1 MFDESALAPETW
13 VDQHGDALYR
23 FALRRVTDP
32 ELADDLV
39 QDTFLEALRA
49 RSSFTGGSS
58 VRTWLTAILKHKI
71 IDQYRR
77 SGRTPR
83 TEGEPLSDPAIESFF
98 DQGGHLKTPPGRWD
112 DKPDAVLDRS
122 EFREVLSQC
131 VLRLPE
137 HLADAFVA
145 IELGD
150 FDRDRACEQ
159 FQITAAN
166 LSVRLYRARL
176 LLRHCLEVH
185 WFAETVPDT
194 RGRSVRRSDLSADPA
209 C

>member
-13 VDQHGDALYR
+13 VDLHGDALYR
-23 FALRRVTDP
+23 FALHRVTDP

-39 QDTFLEALRA
+39 QETFLEGLRA
-49 RSSFTGGSS
+49 RSSFTGRSS

-71 IDQYRR
+71 TDQYRR

-83 TEGEPLSDPAIESFF
+83 TEGEPLSDAAIESFL
-98 DQGGHLKTPPGRWD
+98 DQSGHWKTPPGRWD
-112 DKPDAVLDRS
+112 DRPDAVFDRS

-137 HLADAFVA
+137 HLADAFVT
-145 IELGD
+145 IELD
-150 FDRDRACEQ
+150 DLERDRACEQ

-176 LLRHCLEVH
+176 LLRHCLVVH
-185 WFAETVPDT
+185 WFA
-194 RGRSVRRSDLSADPA
+194 
-209 C
+209 

>member
-13 VDQHGDALYR
+13 VDRHGDALYR
-23 FALRRVTDP
+23 FALRRVTDL

-39 QDTFLEALRA
+39 QETFLEGLRA

-83 TEGEPLSDPAIESFF
+83 MEGEPLSDLAIESLL
-98 DQGGHLKTPPGRWD
+98 DHGSRWKTPPGRSD
-112 DKPDAVLDRS
+112 NGPEAVLDRS
-122 EFREVLSQC
+122 EFREVLLQC

-150 FDRDRACEQ
+150 LGRDRACEQ
-159 FQITAAN
+159 FQITAAT
-166 LSVRLYRARL
+166 LAVRLHRARR
-176 LLRHCLEVH
+176 LLRHCLQVH
-185 WFAETVPDT
+185 WFV
-194 RGRSVRRSDLSADPA
+194 
-209 C
+209 